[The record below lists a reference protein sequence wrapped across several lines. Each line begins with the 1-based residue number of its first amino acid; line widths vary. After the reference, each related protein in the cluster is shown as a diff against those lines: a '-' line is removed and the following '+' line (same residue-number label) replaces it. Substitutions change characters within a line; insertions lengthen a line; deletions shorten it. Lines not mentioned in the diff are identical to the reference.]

1 MELDGANDAVKR
13 GKKPTAKDHI
23 KVYKTAV
30 FKIHNPSQH
39 KRAMLGDSM
48 KRAHLAYTRLLAHLL
63 PDVERFAAMT
73 KKARNTEMQTRIY
86 RFIRPL
92 PVGQAAKAGVR
103 LDVTGQINSYIELR
117 KGQEGA
123 QVPTASRLNEEVL
136 AFDEALHEFTSLS
149 SDIKRENELRDE
161 IARLSRPPR
170 LRPVNYYGNNRSFY
184 LFLWDEVRNRYCVW
198 LNLHPETS
206 RHAKPVTVNNLVDM
220 RTGEIVNFTS
230 KTGALFPL
238 ECGNSFHDQAF
249 IKRGRP
255 QSAKVVHRTERSGAP
270 TDDFEVHVTFEWQTP
285 KVEPALWLGIDRGIY
300 NLAAFAL
307 TDPLGHSILS
317 GRFSGRELRHVQ
329 RQEERRI
336 AGRQKRGHI
345 VRGYLRRR
353 AWADEAIHV
362 TANAIVTV
370 AAEHNAQVVLED
382 LSNLGA
388 IRRRVRKPGTRRSG
402 FNKLL
407 NRVQYEKLKAIL
419 LYKLGQHGLPKPVSV
434 RPAYTSMTC
443 PECGLV
449 SKENRRKEIVADGFE
464 MEQFKCV
471 TCGHEAHADEN
482 AARVIAMKGAW
493 LTSLPTTK
501 ERVWT
506 TIPDELKFDGYVKR
520 CAAMRKGV

>member
-1 MELDGANDAVKR
+1 M
-13 GKKPTAKDHI
+13 
-23 KVYKTAV
+23 
-30 FKIHNPSQH
+30 
-39 KRAMLGDSM
+39 
-48 KRAHLAYTRLLAHLL
+48 
-63 PDVERFAAMT
+63 
-73 KKARNTEMQTRIY
+73 
-86 RFIRPL
+86 
-92 PVGQAAKAGVR
+92 
-103 LDVTGQINSYIELR
+103 
-117 KGQEGA
+117 
-123 QVPTASRLNEEVL
+123 
-136 AFDEALHEFTSLS
+136 
-149 SDIKRENELRDE
+149 
-161 IARLSRPPR
+161 
-170 LRPVNYYGNNRSFY
+170 
-184 LFLWDEVRNRYCVW
+184 
-198 LNLHPETS
+198 
-206 RHAKPVTVNNLVDM
+206 TVNNLVDM
-220 RTGEIVNFTS
+220 RTGEVVNFTS

-238 ECGNSFHDQAF
+238 ECGHSFHDQAF

-285 KVEPALWLGIDRGIY
+285 KVQTVLWLGIDRGIY

-307 TDPLGHSILS
+307 TDPLGHSIQS

-336 AGRQKRGHI
+336 ARTQKRGRLA
-345 VRGYLRRR
+345 RGYLRRR

-434 RPAYTSMTC
+434 RAAYTSMTC

-449 SKENRRKEIVADGFE
+449 AKENRRKEIVADGFE

-471 TCGHEAHADEN
+471 ICGHEAHADEN